1 MLGTDNSANL
11 SIAMGSATPAR
22 VKPDL
27 LVWASLRDRIK
38 RKICALAKVAT
49 AVMPVDFMSKWLK
62 KERME
67 EQIAYLLNARH
78 AVWPT

>member
-1 MLGTDNSANL
+1 
-11 SIAMGSATPAR
+11 MGSATPAR

-62 KERME
+62 KERVE